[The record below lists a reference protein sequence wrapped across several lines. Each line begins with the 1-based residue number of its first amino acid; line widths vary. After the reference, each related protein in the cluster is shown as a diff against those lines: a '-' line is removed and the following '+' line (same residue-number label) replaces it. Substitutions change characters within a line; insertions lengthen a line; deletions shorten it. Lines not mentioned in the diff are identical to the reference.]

1 MTHTRS
7 TCPYCGVGCGVII
20 ESTGDAITGVR
31 GDPDHPA
38 NFGRLCTKG
47 STLHLTTSSAVTRQ
61 TRLLH
66 PMRREH
72 RHEAPKRIA
81 WDSALD
87 FASESFAQIMQEH
100 GPDAVGFY
108 ISGQLLTEDYYV
120 FNKLAK
126 GLIGTN
132 NIDSNSRLCMSSAVA
147 GYKQTLGADAPPACY
162 DDVNHAQ
169 CIFIVGSN
177 TAYAHPI
184 LFRRIEDAK
193 AANPALQIICVDPRR
208 TDTAEIADLHLA
220 LQPGTD
226 VMLFNG
232 MLHTML
238 WEGWTDAA
246 YISGHTSGFEALKAT
261 VRDCTPDLVA
271 QTCGIKKEDL
281 FAAARL
287 FATSTATLSLYC
299 QGLNQSS
306 SGTAKN
312 AALIN
317 LHLATAQI
325 GKPGAGPFS
334 LTGQPN
340 AMGGREVGGM
350 ANLMSGHRDL
360 SNAGHR
366 AEVAALWGVAN
377 VPEQPGKTAVE
388 MFQAAADG
396 EIKALWIA
404 CTNPAQS
411 MPDQAL
417 VRRAL
422 ERVELVI
429 VQEAFSTTATC
440 AYADL
445 LLPATT
451 WGEKTGTVTNSE
463 RRISRVR
470 PAVSAPGEARHD
482 WSIAVDFARRLEVLL
497 PAKSPHPCPLPKGE
511 GVDAGKSL
519 QLPPLPDGEDIEVP
533 ELPSPPLG
541 EGSTAHTASQPPSQP
556 SPNGARSNAAERAFN
571 SESSILTSLPL
582 PLGEGGG
589 EGSARPS
596 LFPYSLT
603 HPAAGTESIWNEHR
617 ESTRGRDLDIT
628 GMSYALLEQ
637 APLQWPMKDGETAE
651 KVRLYEDGIFPTPD
665 GRANFVNTVYR
676 PVAEP
681 REARYPFSLTTGR
694 LRDQWHGMS
703 RTGTLGRLFG
713 HVAEPSVQMNA
724 QDMARR
730 LLKAGDLVHVTSR
743 RGSIVVP
750 VQASPEVALSQA
762 FIAMHWGSEYL
773 GGLSSIG
780 QPLAGVNALTTSAY
794 CPSSKQ
800 PELKHAAVKILKAE
814 LPWSLLAMAW
824 FDNGDA
830 LAAHNQLKPLLTAFP
845 FASCVPFSNNKPL
858 AGSQPERSGLVFR
871 AAAHNAPGDETL
883 ALLEQIFGL
892 NGSYIL
898 RYADRRKGQRR
909 TVRLS
914 RTHDEA
920 ELTGFVLAGDTSAQA
935 WITTLLR
942 DELPAQAYGRLLLL
956 PGARPPVAVQSRGKV
971 VCSCL
976 NVTDTAIDD
985 HLARLVEDA
994 AMPSSDDAHLASLQ
1008 NTLKCGT
1015 SCGSCVPELKR
1026 RLRSARTAVAG
1037 ASPAPG
1043 RAVIP
1048 IRQIA

>member
-1 MTHTRS
+1 MLETRS

-20 ESTGDAITGVR
+20 ESLGSEITGVR

-47 STLHLTTSSAVTRQ
+47 RALHLTASSAVTRQ

-72 RHEAPKRIA
+72 RGEPPRRTS

-87 FASESFAQIMQEH
+87 FASESFARIIQAH

-108 ISGQLLTEDYYV
+108 ISGQLLTEDYYA

-147 GYKQTLGADAPPACY
+147 GYKQTLGADAPPASY

-169 CIFIVGSN
+169 CLFITGSN

-193 AANPALQIICVDPRR
+193 AANPALKIIHVDPRR
-208 TDTAEIADLHLA
+208 TDTAEIADLFLPI
-220 LQPGTD
+220 QPGTD

-232 MLHTML
+232 MLHLML
-238 WEGWTDAA
+238 WEGWIDAA
-246 YISGHTSGFEALKAT
+246 YIAAHTSGFEALKST

-271 QTCGIKKEDL
+271 QTCGISKENL
-281 FAAARL
+281 FAAAKM
-287 FATSTATLSLYC
+287 FATSGATLSLYC

-360 SNAGHR
+360 SNAAHR
-366 AEVAALWGVAN
+366 AEVAALWGVPS
-377 VPEQPGKTAVE
+377 VPSTPGKTAVE

-411 MPDQAL
+411 MPDQAT

-422 ERVELVI
+422 ERAELVI
-429 VQEAFSTTATC
+429 VQEAFATTATC
-440 AYADL
+440 EYADL

-470 PAVSAPGEARHD
+470 PAVAAPGETRHD
-482 WSIAVDFARRLEVLL
+482 WSIAVDFARRLELLL
-497 PAKSPHPCPLPKGE
+497 PAPALLP
-511 GVDAGKSL
+511 
-519 QLPPLPDGEDIEVP
+519 
-533 ELPSPPLG
+533 PPLG
-541 EGSTAHTASQPPSQP
+541 EGRGGGSTVDTASQPPSQP
-556 SPNGARSNAAERAFN
+556 SPQGGRSNTAETANASR
-571 SESSILTSLPL
+571 
-582 PLGEGGG
+582 
-589 EGSARPS
+589 
-596 LFPYSLT
+596 LFTYT
-603 HPAAGTESIWNEHR
+603 TAESIWNEHR

-628 GMSYALLEQ
+628 GMSYALLEK
-637 APLQWPMKDGETAE
+637 APLQWPMKTGETAG
-651 KVRLYEDGIFPTPD
+651 KIRLYEDGIFPTPD
-665 GRANFVNTVYR
+665 GRARFVNTVYR

-681 REARYPFSLTTGR
+681 RESRYPFSLTTGR

-730 LLKAGDLVHVTSR
+730 QLLDGDLVHVTSR

-750 VQASPEVALSQA
+750 VQASSEVALSQA
-762 FIAMHWGSEYL
+762 FMAMHWGSEYL

-794 CPSSKQ
+794 CPDSKQ

-824 FDNGDA
+824 FDEGDA
-830 LAAHNQLKPLLTAFP
+830 LAAHEQLKPLLAAFP

-858 AGSQPERSGLVFR
+858 AGPQPERSGLLFR
-871 AAAHNAPGDETL
+871 AAAHDAPGDETL
-883 ALLEQIFGL
+883 ALLERIFGL
-892 NGSYIL
+892 DGSYIL

-909 TVRLS
+909 TIRLA
-914 RTHDEA
+914 RTHEEA

-956 PGARPPVAVQSRGKV
+956 PGAKAPVAVQSRGKV

-976 NVTDTAIDD
+976 NVTDTAIDH
-985 HLARLVEDA
+985 HLAQGA
-994 AMPSSDDAHLASLQ
+994 ADQDTDEARLASLQ
-1008 NTLKCGT
+1008 AALKCGT

-1026 RLRSARTAVAG
+1026 RLRSARGDTAA
-1037 ASPAPG
+1037 PA
-1043 RAVIP
+1043 RTVIP
-1048 IRQIA
+1048 IRQVA